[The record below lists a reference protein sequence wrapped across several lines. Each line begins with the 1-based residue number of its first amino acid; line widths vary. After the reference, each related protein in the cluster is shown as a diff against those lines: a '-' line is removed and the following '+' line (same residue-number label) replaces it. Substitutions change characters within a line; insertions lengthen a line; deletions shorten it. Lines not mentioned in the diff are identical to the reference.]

1 MSGLLSTRNIKNM
14 KKYFENDIL
23 NHIYLNME
31 CRSIKASRETI
42 SVYDNLRDR
51 NRQSGLNLTQLENFK
66 NI

>member
-1 MSGLLSTRNIKNM
+1 
-14 KKYFENDIL
+14 
-23 NHIYLNME
+23 ME